1 LLYQLEQGPTEVPI
15 IKAATQNG
23 YPLPNK
29 IANAPQLSL
38 GLELYMQAFQD
49 LTSCRA
55 GTYNSEGPIPW
66 NAIHHWAF
74 VRGLSEEQFS
84 DTCFMIGE
92 MDEVYLA
99 FKTRKLKEAMNSGA
113 R

>member
-1 LLYQLEQGPTEVPI
+1 MLYQLEQGPTEATI
-15 IKAATQNG
+15 IKASMVG
-23 YPLPNK
+23 GFPLPTK

-38 GLELYMQAFQD
+38 GLELYMQAFTD

-66 NAIHHWAF
+66 SAIQHWAS
-74 VRGLSEEQFS
+74 VRGLSDEQFS

-92 MDEVYLA
+92 MDEVYLS
-99 FKTRKLKEAMNSGA
+99 FKTRKLKEAINNGS